1 MKRSLSLKLAVL
13 IAVTMV
19 ISSLMTIFLVN
30 TLTARRFSSYALQR
44 DLDLAQA
51 MADSLTRA
59 AVEGSL
65 EETLRSF
72 SSTPMRLENGLFRNS
87 GIGSHRGMMGRMRNE
102 GPFVPLT
109 VTDTSGNLLA
119 GTSPGPP
126 EGPLLKTEF
135 DQERGIPF
143 YSQNS
148 IAGYVFAGSM
158 LEGGLPANE
167 REYLK
172 NLLRGVLLSSLL
184 AALIAS
190 VTGFLILKRILK
202 PLKSLHKAVLQLGR
216 GEYSHRVESSGSRD
230 EIGIL
235 AESFNDMARSL
246 EASEQWKKQIISDT
260 AHELRTP
267 VSLIMGT
274 LEMMLEGVYQ
284 ADEKRLRSLYNE
296 SSLLAELIK
305 DLQVL
310 ANAESISAGMEHEE
324 FDPDEL
330 IRISAEGFQPV
341 AREKNICLSTES
353 RGNGFITG
361 DRRKIHQV
369 IKNLLSNALRYT
381 PVDGAITLRTYRK
394 DFSCIMEVED
404 TGPGIPED
412 ERLRIFD
419 RFYRI
424 DKSRNREDG
433 GAGLGLAIS
442 KAIIKMHKGE
452 ISVLAGAE
460 GGALFRVILPVSQQ
474 EIQLSGK

>member
-1 MKRSLSLKLAVL
+1 MKQSLSLKLAFL

-19 ISSLMTIFLVN
+19 ISSLVTIFLVN
-30 TLTARRFSSYALQR
+30 SLTARRFSSYALQR

-59 AVEGSL
+59 ADEGSL
-65 EETLRSF
+65 DETLRSF
-72 SSTPMRLENGLFRNS
+72 STTPMRLENGLFRNN
-87 GIGSHRGMMGRMRNE
+87 GMMSHRGMMGRMRDE
-102 GPFVPLT
+102 GPFVPLA
-109 VTDTSGNLLA
+109 VTDTEGNFIA
-119 GTSPGPP
+119 GTPPGTMDEALPVRELDLDTGVP
-126 EGPLLKTEF
+126 Y
-135 DQERGIPF
+135 
-143 YSQNS
+143 YSRDR

-172 NLLRGVLLSSLL
+172 DLLLGVLLSSLL

-190 VTGFLILKRILK
+190 VTGFLVLKRILK
-202 PLKSLHKAVLQLGR
+202 PLKSLQKGVHQLGR
-216 GEYSHRVESSGSRD
+216 GDYTHRVESSGNRD
-230 EIGIL
+230 EIGLL

-267 VSLIMGT
+267 VSLIMGN

-310 ANAESISAGMEHEE
+310 ANAESGTTSLEHEE
-324 FDPDEL
+324 FDPDDL
-330 IRISAEGFQPV
+330 IRISADGFLPV
-341 AREKNICLSTES
+341 AREKNIRLSTEC
-353 RGNGFITG
+353 RGEGMIRG

-369 IKNLLSNALRYT
+369 IKNLLSNAVRYT
-381 PVDGAITLRTYRK
+381 PGEGTITLRSYRK
-394 DFSCIMEVED
+394 GSSFILEVED
-404 TGPGIPED
+404 TGPGVPEQ

-442 KAIIKMHKGE
+442 KAIIEMHKGE
-452 ISVLAGAE
+452 ISVGNGPS
-460 GGALFRVILPVSQQ
+460 GGALFRVILPDLQQ